1 MSARLTP
8 FRRVQ
13 GDTSGCAKPS
23 VDIKI
28 KVLFWPRLATFILIS
43 TGGFAQRDV
52 SPCILIPQDS
62 SGMRGLRLPRQV
74 PRGAGKG
81 GSGDSG
87 KRYREGRDEDADE
100 ARVDEEGGGLGGHL
114 EEQDREH

>member
-1 MSARLTP
+1 MPIQNGA
-8 FRRVQ
+8 
-13 GDTSGCAKPS
+13 S
-23 VDIKI
+23 VLK
-28 KVLFWPRLATFILIS
+28 S

-81 GSGDSG
+81 RSRDRGE
-87 KRYREGRDEDADE
+87 RHREGRDEDADQ

-114 EEQDREH
+114 EEQDREHWCTGECKTLTCCMNE